1 MSHIDNLR
9 IFHLNTN
16 NRISGTHENCQMEL
30 ELPSSEEFDRVVLLS
45 CVIPRSY
52 YLIQA
57 PYNTF
62 ILKEFTDETTITV
75 EEGNY
80 SFSSFRA
87 YLEALLNA
95 SSARGWT
102 YSVSI
107 PNTTNQPSTGKYTY
121 SLINGPPIIFGG
133 EFSFIFPSTS
143 KLHEQMGF
151 DLGSTNVNIGTSI
164 KSKNVVKF
172 TLEDTLYIHS
182 DLVSG
187 QQDDVLQEVFTA
199 GSFDFSS
206 IKFQNYTPIEYSKV
220 LSTSSNNTY
229 RFTITDEDD
238 RIINL
243 NGLNCV
249 YTVLI
254 YKNND
259 IHNVQKDFIKYQL
272 LKK

>member
-16 NRISGTHENCQMEL
+16 QRVSGTHENCQML
-30 ELPSSEEFDRVVLLS
+30 IELPSSEEFDRVVLLS

-52 YLIQA
+52 YLVQA
-57 PYNTF
+57 PYNNF
-62 ILKEFTDETTITV
+62 ILRENTTNTTITV
-75 EEGNY
+75 AEGNY
-80 SFSSFRA
+80 SFSSFKT
-87 YLEALLNA
+87 YLQNLLNT
-95 SSARGWT
+95 SSSLGWIYT
-102 YSVSI
+102 ITI
-107 PNTTNQPSTGKYTY
+107 PNTTNAPSTGKYTFNCNN
-121 SLINGPPIIFGG
+121 SGA
-133 EFSFIFPSTS
+133 SFIFPSTS

-151 DLGSTNVNIGTSI
+151 DFSSTNNFIGTSLQ
-164 KSKNVVKF
+164 SKNVVKF

-182 DLVSG
+182 DLVTQ
-187 QQDDVLQEVFTA
+187 QQDDVLQEIFTA

-220 LSTSSNNTY
+220 LSTSNCGIF

-249 YTVLI
+249 YTILI

-259 IHNVQKDFIKYQL
+259 VHNVQKDFIKYQL
-272 LKK
+272 LKN

>member
-1 MSHIDNLR
+1 MAHIDNLR

-30 ELPSSEEFDRVVLLS
+30 ELPSSEEFDRAVLLS

-52 YLIQA
+52 YLVQA

-62 ILKEFTDETTITV
+62 ILREGIANTTITV
-75 EEGNY
+75 AEGNY

-87 YLEALLNA
+87 YLQALLT
-95 SSARGWT
+95 SSSSQGWT
-102 YSVSI
+102 YTISI
-107 PNTTNQPSTGKYTY
+107 PNTTNQPSTGKYTFT
-121 SLINGPPIIFGG
+121 SSNNGA
-133 EFSFIFPSTS
+133 SFIFSSTS

-151 DLGSTNVNIGTSI
+151 DLGSTNNFVGTQLI
-164 KSKNVVKF
+164 SKNVVKF

-182 DLVSG
+182 DLVTG
-187 QQDDVLQEVFTA
+187 QQDDVLQEIFTA

-220 LSTSSNNTY
+220 LSTSNNNSY

-259 IHNVQKDFIKYQL
+259 VHNIQKDFIKYQL